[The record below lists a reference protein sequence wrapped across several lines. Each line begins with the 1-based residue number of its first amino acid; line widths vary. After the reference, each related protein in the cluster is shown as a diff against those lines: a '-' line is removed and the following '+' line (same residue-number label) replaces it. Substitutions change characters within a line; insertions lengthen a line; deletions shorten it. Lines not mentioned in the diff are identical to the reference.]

1 MTEEKVERKK
11 TELELVAGLFRYT
24 DKNSN
29 IYYTGK
35 SEDGTEYVMFR
46 NSYWK
51 EGASKPYFRVMRRV
65 EKGAAASTVEDQMGH
80 PLEELLDSWLEMMEG
95 MHSPRRMLRPMMER
109 TSIGDWEDR
118 NGEIAVTLD
127 MPGIQK
133 NDIEL
138 TVDKHMI
145 KVKATTEDRDYS
157 FNKDMSM
164 ELNPDK
170 VKANFNN
177 GVLDITIQKAEE
189 SKGKK
194 IARESGQKTL

>member
-1 MTEEKVERKK
+1 
-11 TELELVAGLFRYT
+11 
-24 DKNSN
+24 
-29 IYYTGK
+29 
-35 SEDGTEYVMFR
+35 
-46 NSYWK
+46 
-51 EGASKPYFRVMRRV
+51 
-65 EKGAAASTVEDQMGH
+65 MGH
-80 PLEELLDSWLEMMEG
+80 PLEELLDSWLEMMES
-95 MHSPRRMLRPMMER
+95 MQSPRRILRPMMNGVTHGK

-145 KVKATTEDRDYS
+145 KVTAKTEERDYS
-157 FNKDMSM
+157 FNKEMSM
-164 ELNPDK
+164 ELNPNM

-177 GVLDITIQKAEE
+177 GVLDITIAKAEE

-194 IARESGQKTL
+194 IAIK